1 MSFQTISPVLI
12 KANPQDTIHYVYN
25 DENYVLNLSES
36 ATKISDVLSAYM
48 NSEDAEGRVYYLEGG
63 KTYFL
68 SDYVT
73 VVKGFT
79 LKTNPEDIAAGKG
92 RAKVCLGG
100 LAELTTYDVVD
111 QTKHVSALT
120 FQFMLGCQEVVEGEG
135 LAKMDG
141 IVFEDI
147 DFDSPL
153 AKNYGH
159 QVAGKGSADHN
170 FFINEWSNHE
180 AVYLNSVT
188 IRNCTF
194 QRLIRGFMRIQGSR
208 TTTIDNFTVDGCE
221 FYNCG
226 PYDRN
231 GGGYGFVTA
240 DPLYGQGTNILR
252 NMVWRNN
259 TLFNTPIGHFITTN
273 NRNMAW
279 EDPDYKYKITIENNT
294 FVNWNTMSSKNLLL
308 SLRYTPNGSV
318 ITVKNNLFV
327 QTKAKQDKRALN
339 LNGADIRYL
348 QGACTDKATFDF
360 ANNWSTDDHIDASTG
375 QVFTSAPFSATTNSF
390 GKWLTLPEAANI
402 PNGED
407 GLKVHVAKISATD
420 LMYQPNPPY
429 WMTSS
434 DNQTLEP
441 ESYSTESIDG
451 KGEHSA
457 NLYFKDFDNEIVKN
471 NVGASKWRTKQ
482 ETGIKTVNREVTTSA
497 VYNLAGQK
505 ISIPAK
511 GVYIKNGK
519 KYVK

>member
-1 MSFQTISPVLI
+1 MRPLILPPPVLI
-12 KANPQDTIHYVYN
+12 KANPQDTIHYVYK

-36 ATKISDVLSAYM
+36 ATKISDVLSTYM

-100 LAELTTYDVVD
+100 LAELTTYDAVD
-111 QTKHVSALT
+111 QTKSVNTLT
-120 FQFMLGCQEVVEGEG
+120 FNFMLGRQEIVEWQDVV
-135 LAKMDG
+135 KMNEL
-141 IVFEDI
+141 VFEDI
-147 DFDSPL
+147 DFDCPL

-159 QVAGKGSADHN
+159 QVAGKGSVSN
-170 FFINEWSNHE
+170 SYFITEWTNHE
-180 AVYLNSVT
+180 PVYLKSVT
-188 IRNCTF
+188 IRDCIF
-194 QRLIRGFMRIQGSR
+194 QRLIQGFVRIQGYEK
-208 TTTIDNFTVDGCE
+208 TTVDNFTVDGCE

-226 PYDRN
+226 PSDRL
-231 GGGYGFVTA
+231 GTGFGFAIA
-240 DPLYGQGTNILR
+240 DPRYVQGDILR

-259 TLFNTPIGHFITTN
+259 TLFNTPIGYFISTTGSATN
-273 NRNMAW
+273 GQC
-279 EDPDYKYKITIENNT
+279 KITIENNT
-294 FVNWNTMSSKNLLL
+294 FVNWNTMSGRGLLL
-308 SLRYTPNGSV
+308 SFRYTPNGS
-318 ITVKNNLFV
+318 IIKVKNNLFV
-327 QTKAKQDKRALN
+327 LTKAQQDKRDLI
-339 LNGADIRYL
+339 LSGADIRYL
-348 QGACTDKATFDF
+348 QGTCTEKAVFDF
-360 ANNWSTDDHIDASTG
+360 SNNWSTNDNIDDVTG
-375 QVFTSAPFSATTNSF
+375 QVFTIAPFNDATNSF
-390 GKWLTLPEAANI
+390 GKWLALPEEADI
-402 PNGED
+402 PNGEE

-429 WMTSS
+429 WMTSAS
-434 DNQTLEP
+434 NKTLAP

-482 ETGIKTVNREVTTSA
+482 ETGIKTVNREVANPA